1 MKNDFLKEQYT
12 EYLKTHCTGRKNA
25 VNRAILARRFNTSI
39 AEQKTILAAINADKD
54 SDLIIST
61 CGGIYVCTT
70 ESEIKTAAF
79 NEIKSGLSRLKKGR
93 AMLAKYYKDGQAE
106 LNIDG
111 VNIYELFKGG
121 EQE

>member
-1 MKNDFLKEQYT
+1 MKNDFLKEQYA
-12 EYLKTHCTGRKNA
+12 EYLKAHCVGRENA
-25 VNRAILARRFNTSI
+25 VNRAVLAKRFNTSI

-93 AMLAKYYKDGQAE
+93 AMLAKYYKDGQTE
-106 LNIDG
+106 LTFDG
-111 VNIYELFKGG
+111 VDIYKLFKGV
-121 EQE
+121 EE